1 MKSLRRLW
9 YRLSPQLL
17 LGELLEKRWMEPIVP
32 FTLLLVVFVAFIVM
46 IPGYTSIPQLQQL
59 MRSFPEQGFVAMAM
73 AISILSG
80 GLDLSVGAVF
90 AMADFLTLYFLMVLE
105 WPLPL
110 TIVAV
115 MGWGALIGAING
127 GLIAYAKTRPFL
139 TTMVVLIILRAA
151 YNKITGQ
158 YAVELA
164 GASSD
169 SAAWDYLGG
178 GFLFGIP
185 INMVCLLVVGVVAHF
200 YLTRIRSGVHI
211 MAVGSSRKAAR
222 HAGIDVKWSLFMAY
236 VLSGM
241 MASLAGILYAARQN
255 SAGTDTGVGWEV
267 NALAAAVLGGISLSG
282 GRGTISRALMGAA
295 IIFLLING
303 LVQLGTHGSLT
314 TAIIGAI
321 LLAAVAFNV
330 KFVKNKGKLLQK
342 IYVTPSLVE
351 FEPPASI
358 ARDSGTVFAENDR
371 LKNAEA
377 IALDKIEGPEDIIL
391 DEDDHLYTVNRN
403 GSIIRFLAPDYEVRE
418 EFARIG
424 GRPLGMALDREKNIL
439 VCVAGM
445 GVYGVKPDRTVF
457 KVTDETNRTWY
468 RFKDDSRLWL
478 ADDLDVA
485 PDGKIYFSDATTRYD
500 LSDWALDGFEGRGNG
515 RIVCHDPATG
525 KTNTVLSNLAFPNGV
540 CVSHDGRS
548 VLWVSTW
555 LCRIYRY
562 WIAGEKA
569 GQLELLV
576 DNLPGYPDN
585 VNRASDGTYWLAL
598 VGIRSPVYDLAMADP
613 AFRTRMV
620 KQIPP
625 DEWMCPGINNGC
637 VIKFDDTGRV
647 LESLW
652 DPGGRSHPTITSMR
666 EHKGYLYIGGL
677 ENNRIGRVK
686 LPNADVNWTGW
697 TSYWASSVNSDP
709 DAEASN
715 VHRISAARAK
725 YVSGA

>member
-1 MKSLRRLW
+1 MNGLRRLW
-9 YRLSPQLL
+9 YRYSPQLL
-17 LGELLEKRWMEPIVP
+17 VGELLEKRWMEPAVP
-32 FTLLLVVFVAFIVM
+32 FTLLILVFSVFILT
-46 IPGYTSIPQLQQL
+46 IPGYTSLPQLQQL

-80 GLDLSVGAVF
+80 GIDLSVGAVF
-90 AMADFLTLYFLMVLE
+90 AMADFLTLYLLQVQE

-110 TIVAV
+110 VIVAV
-115 MGWGALIGAING
+115 LLWGALIGAING
-127 GLIAYAKTRPFL
+127 GMIAYAKTRPFL
-139 TTMVVLIILRAA
+139 TTMVVLIVLRAA
-151 YNKITGQ
+151 YNKITGM
-158 YAVELA
+158 YATELA

-169 SAAWDYLGG
+169 SGAWDYLGI
-178 GFLFGIP
+178 GFVLGMP
-185 INMVCLLVVGVVAHF
+185 INMFCLIVIGIIAHL

-222 HAGIDVKWSLFMAY
+222 HAGIDVKRSLFLAY

-241 MASLAGILYAARQN
+241 LSSFAGILYAARQN

-267 NALAAAVLGGISLSG
+267 NALAAAVLGGISLNG
-282 GRGTISRALMGAA
+282 GRGTMSRALMGAA

-314 TAIIGAI
+314 TAAIGAI
-321 LLAAVAFNV
+321 LLAAVGFNV
-330 KFVKNKGKLLQK
+330 KFVKNKSKILQK
-342 IYVTPSLVE
+342 IYVSPNLVE
-351 FEPPASI
+351 FTPPLSI
-358 ARDSGTVFAENDR
+358 ERNSGTVFAENDR
-371 LKNAEA
+371 LKDAEA
-377 IALDKIEGPEDIIL
+377 IALDCIEGPEDVIL
-391 DEDDHLYTVNRN
+391 DRNDHLYTVNRN
-403 GSIIRFLAPDYEVRE
+403 GSIIRFLAPNYEQRD

-424 GRPLGMALDREKNIL
+424 GRPLGMAIDRDENLI

-457 KVTDETNRTWY
+457 RVTDETNRTWY

-478 ADDLDVA
+478 ADDLDIA

-515 RIVCHDPATG
+515 RLVCHDPATG
-525 KTNTVLSNLAFPNGV
+525 KTHTVLANLAFPNGV
-540 CVSHDGRS
+540 CVSHDGRA

-569 GQLELLV
+569 GTVEMLA

-585 VNRASDGTYWLAL
+585 INRASDGRYWLAL
-598 VGIRSPVYDLAMADP
+598 VGLRSPVYDLAMADP
-613 AFRTRMV
+613 AFRLRMV

-625 DEWMCPGINNGC
+625 DEWLCPGINFGC
-637 VIKFDDTGRV
+637 IIKFDDSGTV
-647 LESLW
+647 HESLW
-652 DPGGRSHPTITSMR
+652 DPGGISHPTITSMR

-677 ENNRIGRVK
+677 ENNRIGRLR
-686 LPNADVNWTGW
+686 LPEADPTWTGSD
-697 TSYWASSVNSDP
+697 SYWGKRKQESPKPKLA
-709 DAEASN
+709 
-715 VHRISAARAK
+715 AARTEHVA
-725 YVSGA
+725 SA

>member
-1 MKSLRRLW
+1 MNGLRRLW
-9 YRLSPQLL
+9 YRYSPQLL
-17 LGELLEKRWMEPIVP
+17 VGELLEKRWMEPAVP
-32 FTLLLVVFVAFIVM
+32 FTLLILVFSVFILT
-46 IPGYTSIPQLQQL
+46 IPGYTSLPQLQQL

-80 GLDLSVGAVF
+80 GIDLSVGAVF
-90 AMADFLTLYFLMVLE
+90 ATADFLTLYLLQVQE

-110 TIVAV
+110 VIVAV
-115 MGWGALIGAING
+115 LLWGALIGAING
-127 GLIAYAKTRPFL
+127 GMIAYAKTRPFL
-139 TTMVVLIILRAA
+139 TTMVVLIVLRAA
-151 YNKITGQ
+151 YNKITGM
-158 YAVELA
+158 YATELA

-169 SAAWDYLGG
+169 SGAWDYLGI
-178 GFLFGIP
+178 GFVLGMP
-185 INMVCLLVVGVVAHF
+185 INMFCLIVIGIIAHL

-222 HAGIDVKWSLFMAY
+222 HAGIDVKRSLFLAY

-241 MASLAGILYAARQN
+241 LSSFAGILYAARQN

-267 NALAAAVLGGISLSG
+267 NALAAAVLGGISLNG
-282 GRGTISRALMGAA
+282 GRGTMSRALMGAA

-314 TAIIGAI
+314 TAAIGAI
-321 LLAAVAFNV
+321 LLAAVGFNV
-330 KFVKNKGKLLQK
+330 KFVKNKSKILQK
-342 IYVTPSLVE
+342 IYVSPNLVE
-351 FEPPASI
+351 FTPPLSI
-358 ARDSGTVFAENDR
+358 ERNSGTVFAENDR
-371 LKNAEA
+371 LKDAEA
-377 IALDKIEGPEDIIL
+377 IALDCIEGPEDVIL
-391 DEDDHLYTVNRN
+391 DRNDHLYTVNRN
-403 GSIIRFLAPDYEVRE
+403 GSIIRFLAPNYEQRD

-424 GRPLGMALDREKNIL
+424 GRPLGMAIDRDENLI

-457 KVTDETNRTWY
+457 RVTDETNRTWY

-478 ADDLDVA
+478 ADDLDIA

-515 RIVCHDPATG
+515 RLVCHDPATG
-525 KTNTVLSNLAFPNGV
+525 KTHTVLANLAFPNGV
-540 CVSHDGRS
+540 CVSHDGRA

-569 GQLELLV
+569 GTVEILA

-585 VNRASDGTYWLAL
+585 INRASDGRYWLAL
-598 VGIRSPVYDLAMADP
+598 VGLRSPVYDLAMADP
-613 AFRTRMV
+613 AFRLRMV

-625 DEWMCPGINNGC
+625 DEWLCPGINFGC
-637 VIKFDDTGRV
+637 IIKFDDSGTV
-647 LESLW
+647 HESLW
-652 DPGGRSHPTITSMR
+652 DPGGISHPTITSMR

-677 ENNRIGRVK
+677 ENNRIGRLR
-686 LPNADVNWTGW
+686 LPEADPTWTGSD
-697 TSYWASSVNSDP
+697 SYWGKRKQESPKPKLA
-709 DAEASN
+709 
-715 VHRISAARAK
+715 AARTEHVA
-725 YVSGA
+725 SA

>member
-1 MKSLRRLW
+1 MNGLRRLW
-9 YRLSPQLL
+9 YRYSPQLL
-17 LGELLEKRWMEPIVP
+17 VGELLEKRWMEPAVP
-32 FTLLLVVFVAFIVM
+32 FTLLILVFSVFILT
-46 IPGYTSIPQLQQL
+46 IPGYTSLPQLQQL

-80 GLDLSVGAVF
+80 GIDLSVGAVF
-90 AMADFLTLYFLMVLE
+90 AMADFLTLYLLQVQE

-110 TIVAV
+110 VIVAV
-115 MGWGALIGAING
+115 LLWGALIGAING
-127 GLIAYAKTRPFL
+127 GMIAYAKTRPFL
-139 TTMVVLIILRAA
+139 TTMVVLIVLRAA
-151 YNKITGQ
+151 YNKITGM
-158 YAVELA
+158 YATELA

-169 SAAWDYLGG
+169 SGAWDYLGV
-178 GFLFGIP
+178 GFVLGMP
-185 INMVCLLVVGVVAHF
+185 INMFCLIVIGIIAHL

-222 HAGIDVKWSLFMAY
+222 HAGIDVKRSLFLAY

-241 MASLAGILYAARQN
+241 LSSFAGILYAARQN

-267 NALAAAVLGGISLSG
+267 NALAAAVLGGISLNG
-282 GRGTISRALMGAA
+282 GRGTMSRALMGAA

-314 TAIIGAI
+314 TAAIGAI
-321 LLAAVAFNV
+321 LLAAVGFNV
-330 KFVKNKGKLLQK
+330 KFVKNKSKILQK
-342 IYVTPSLVE
+342 IYVSPNLVE
-351 FEPPASI
+351 FTPPLSI
-358 ARDSGTVFAENDR
+358 ERNSGTVFAENDR
-371 LKNAEA
+371 LKDAEA
-377 IALDKIEGPEDIIL
+377 IALDCIEGPEDVIL
-391 DEDDHLYTVNRN
+391 DRNDHLYTVNRN
-403 GSIIRFLAPDYEVRE
+403 GSIIRFLAPNYEQRD

-424 GRPLGMALDREKNIL
+424 GRPLGMAIDRDENLI

-457 KVTDETNRTWY
+457 RVTDETNRTWY

-478 ADDLDVA
+478 ADDLDIA

-515 RIVCHDPATG
+515 RLVCHDPATG
-525 KTNTVLSNLAFPNGV
+525 KTHTVLANLAFPNGV
-540 CVSHDGRS
+540 CVSHDGRA

-569 GQLELLV
+569 GTVEMLA

-585 VNRASDGTYWLAL
+585 INRASDGRYWLAL
-598 VGIRSPVYDLAMADP
+598 VGLRSPVYDLAMADP
-613 AFRTRMV
+613 AFRLRMV

-625 DEWMCPGINNGC
+625 DEWLCPGINFGC
-637 VIKFDDTGRV
+637 IIKFDDSGTV
-647 LESLW
+647 HESLW
-652 DPGGRSHPTITSMR
+652 DPGGISHPTITSMR

-677 ENNRIGRVK
+677 ENNRIGRLR
-686 LPNADVNWTGW
+686 LPEADPTWTGSD
-697 TSYWASSVNSDP
+697 SYWGKRKQESPKPKLA
-709 DAEASN
+709 
-715 VHRISAARAK
+715 AARTEHVA
-725 YVSGA
+725 SA

>member
-1 MKSLRRLW
+1 MNGLRRLW
-9 YRLSPQLL
+9 YRYSPQLL
-17 LGELLEKRWMEPIVP
+17 VGELLEKRWMEPAVP
-32 FTLLLVVFVAFIVM
+32 FTLLILVFSVFILT
-46 IPGYTSIPQLQQL
+46 IPGYTSLPQLQQL

-80 GLDLSVGAVF
+80 GIDLSVGAVF
-90 AMADFLTLYFLMVLE
+90 AMADFLTLYLLQVQE

-110 TIVAV
+110 VIVAV
-115 MGWGALIGAING
+115 LLWGALIGAING
-127 GLIAYAKTRPFL
+127 GMIAYAKTRPFL
-139 TTMVVLIILRAA
+139 TTMVVLIVLRAA
-151 YNKITGQ
+151 YNKITGM
-158 YAVELA
+158 YATELA

-169 SAAWDYLGG
+169 SGAWDYLGI
-178 GFLFGIP
+178 GFVLGMP
-185 INMVCLLVVGVVAHF
+185 INMFCLIVIGIIAHL

-222 HAGIDVKWSLFMAY
+222 HAGIDVKRSLFLAY

-241 MASLAGILYAARQN
+241 LSSLAGILYAARQN

-267 NALAAAVLGGISLSG
+267 NALAAAVLGGISLNG
-282 GRGTISRALMGAA
+282 GRGTMSRALMGAA

-314 TAIIGAI
+314 TAAIGAI
-321 LLAAVAFNV
+321 LLAAVGFNV
-330 KFVKNKGKLLQK
+330 KFVKNKSKILQK
-342 IYVTPSLVE
+342 IYVSPNLVE
-351 FEPPASI
+351 FTPPLSI
-358 ARDSGTVFAENDR
+358 ERNSGTVFAENDR
-371 LKNAEA
+371 LKDAEA
-377 IALDKIEGPEDIIL
+377 IALDCIEGPEDVIL
-391 DEDDHLYTVNRN
+391 DRNDHLYTVNRN
-403 GSIIRFLAPDYEVRE
+403 GSIIRFLAPNYEQRD

-424 GRPLGMALDREKNIL
+424 GRPLGMAIDRDENLI

-457 KVTDETNRTWY
+457 RVTDETNRTWY

-478 ADDLDVA
+478 ADDLDIA

-515 RIVCHDPATG
+515 RLVCHDPATG
-525 KTNTVLSNLAFPNGV
+525 KTHTVLANLAFPNGV
-540 CVSHDGRS
+540 CVSHDGRA

-569 GQLELLV
+569 GTVEILA

-585 VNRASDGTYWLAL
+585 INRASDGRYWLAL
-598 VGIRSPVYDLAMADP
+598 VGLRSPVYDLAMADP
-613 AFRTRMV
+613 AFRLRMV

-625 DEWMCPGINNGC
+625 DEWLCPGINFGC
-637 VIKFDDTGRV
+637 IIKFDDSGTV
-647 LESLW
+647 HESLW
-652 DPGGRSHPTITSMR
+652 DPGGISHPTITSMR

-677 ENNRIGRVK
+677 ENNRIGRLR
-686 LPNADVNWTGW
+686 LPEADPTWTGSD
-697 TSYWASSVNSDP
+697 SYWGKRKQESPKPKLA
-709 DAEASN
+709 
-715 VHRISAARAK
+715 AARTEHVA
-725 YVSGA
+725 SA